1 MCNTQF
7 YYGINGITGLNY
19 MAVKEIA
26 KIYDIELSPGV
37 MTKIRALESELLRK
51 MQEGRKPYGEQ

>member
-1 MCNTQF
+1 
-7 YYGINGITGLNY
+7 

-51 MQEGRKPYGEQ
+51 VQEGRKPYGEQ